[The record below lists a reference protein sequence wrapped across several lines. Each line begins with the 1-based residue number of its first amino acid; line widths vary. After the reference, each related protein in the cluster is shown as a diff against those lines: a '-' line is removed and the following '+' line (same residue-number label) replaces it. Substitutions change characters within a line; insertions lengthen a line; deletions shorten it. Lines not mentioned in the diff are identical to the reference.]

1 MSSVALLST
10 HLNDER
16 IEQIRGANVSGPVYL
31 ALDADAFPKTIKY
44 VQAFRSRLSMQPVKL
59 IKDLKDLNPQE
70 LEEFFNDL

>member
-16 IEQIRGANVSGPVYL
+16 VEQIRANVSSPVYL

-44 VQAFRSRLSMQPVKL
+44 VQQFRSRLSMRPVKL
-59 IKDLKDLNPQE
+59 TKDLKDLNPQE
-70 LEEFFNDL
+70 LEEFFNGL